1 MTKCTLC
8 VILLLTLPAFAT
20 ITDVQSNAKWTCSG
34 SGSSIICTVTLA
46 QTTNHNLLAVWTFW
60 QSTFPYTASV
70 GDSNPLNA
78 FPSAVGPTL
87 QSVSNTSAQIFYAA
101 NIHPSSGGDT
111 VTVTFACPST
121 NPACTSPTITSGGV
135 VAVEYSGL
143 DQNYPLDSVSAGYST
158 SGNAT
163 SLLDSGTV
171 APANSNLLVFGGGTT
186 DTGTASALSP
196 PWTTIQNHSGSVTEQ
211 MIVTGNNALQRATA
225 SSTST
230 GNWVMQMAVFRDAY
244 WTVAGGWRPA
254 RVGKLLYA
262 DQFPG
267 GDIGGQ
273 INTAITQLPTVGGVP
288 AGVVSLEGY
297 SGIVTLSTP
306 IVLNSHFV
314 SLVGPGRE

>member
-1 MTKCTLC
+1 MRKCFLS
-8 VILLLTLPAFAT
+8 VLLLLAMPAFAT
-20 ITDVQSNAKWTCSG
+20 ITKIQSNATWSTSG
-34 SGSSIICTVTLA
+34 TSC
-46 QTTNHNLLAVWTFW
+46 
-60 QSTFPYTASV
+60 SV
-70 GDSNPLNA
+70 GLTSTANQHLLVVWATWSPSTLTALVNDSPNNNS
-78 FPSAVGPTL
+78 FSGAVGPTT
-87 QSVSNTSAQIFYAA
+87 QSASNTAAQIFYAK
-101 NIHPSSGGDT
+101 NINGVTSDNIQVNFSGGT
-111 VTVTFACPST
+111 AST
-121 NPACTSPTITSGGV
+121 ASC
-135 VAVEYSGL
+135 VAVEYSGA
-143 DQNYPLDSVSAGYST
+143 DQNYPLDSVSAAYSYSPGST
-158 SGNAT
+158 
-163 SLLDSGTV
+163 LDSGTA
-171 APANSNLLVFGGGTT
+171 APANANLLVFGGGTT